1 MLKEAK
7 KALRVTAT
15 YFDSEIASLL
25 MAGANDLEIAGVVL
39 PGTVSFTISS
49 TDTVTDVST
58 LKDPLAMRAVITY
71 AAMRFGN
78 PPNYQQL
85 ADSYDLQKV
94 QLMHAASYTDYGDA
108 DEAEEAGSGT
118 AGGEDDS
125 NDEG

>member
-39 PGTVSFTISS
+39 PGTVSFTVSS
-49 TDTVTDVST
+49 ADTVTDVST
-58 LKDPLAMRAVITY
+58 LTDPLAMRAVITY

-94 QLMHAASYTDYGDA
+94 QLMHAASYTDYGDE
-108 DEAEEAGSGT
+108 DEADEAGSGT

-125 NDEG
+125 HDEG

>member
-15 YFDSEIASLL
+15 YYDSEIASLL
-25 MAGANDLEIAGVVL
+25 MAGANDLTIAGVVL
-39 PGTVSFTISS
+39 PGTVSFTVSS
-49 TDTVTDVST
+49 SDDVTDVST
-58 LKDPLAMRAVITY
+58 LTDSLAMRAVITY

-78 PPNYQQL
+78 PPNYEQL
-85 ADSYDLQKV
+85 RDAYETQKV
-94 QLMHAASYTDYGDA
+94 QLMHASAYTDYGDE

-125 NDEG
+125 DDEG